1 MTCAFFLSKKI
12 RLCSLNPIQKEHK
25 SVSYSSRNK
34 KKKSYTS
41 YSTHFIPPSRPDYAF
56 RKEIHICSLSLSL
69 CPYCPF
75 RNSPYIYIRVSV
87 SIVHSHRVLKKRD
100 VLYITYHIYQKRF
113 VGLDRLEKRVSR
125 AVCVGKREKIE
136 EEEKENKKPTLI
148 LASKKKNGVPNLDRV

>member
-1 MTCAFFLSKKI
+1 MCDLRFFFVQKNSP
-12 RLCSLNPIQKEHK
+12 LCSLNPIQKEHK
-25 SVSYSSRNK
+25 SVRYSSRNK

-56 RKEIHICSLSLSL
+56 RKEIHICSLSLLFSLSLSL

-113 VGLDRLEKRVSR
+113 VGLDRPEKRVSR
-125 AVCVGKREKIE
+125 AVCL
-136 EEEKENKKPTLI
+136 EKERKLKR
-148 LASKKKNGVPNLDRV
+148 KKKKTKSPR